1 MKTWLCF
8 LRSWLQIVSSVVCFL
23 RVHPG
28 STCSRVG
35 RACNAMRRH
44 SYSERLGIG
53 RPDRSSSPTALA
65 NCSACLEQR
74 I

>member
-8 LRSWLQIVSSVVCFL
+8 LWRQIVSSAVCFL

-28 STCSRVG
+28 SKCSRVG
-35 RACNAMRRH
+35 IACNPMRRH
-44 SYSERLGIG
+44 CYSERLGIG
-53 RPDRSSSPTALA
+53 WPDRYSSPTTFA
-65 NCSACLEQR
+65 NCSVCLEQR